1 MSEREKDVIARLS
14 DSLRQL
20 DEKKQNYI
28 LGVTEGM
35 VLARETTRE
44 SNVCKNDSN

>member
-1 MSEREKDVIARLS
+1 MNDREKEIAKKISAILPK
-14 DSLRQL
+14 L

-35 VLARETTRE
+35 VLARNETE
-44 SNVCKNDSN
+44 SKQPEMAAK